1 MSMTSWAEKEVE
13 IACRREREVSGNKEE
28 WDYGC
33 ACYESALKAL
43 KSLAED
49 GHSGYSMSITKHILN
64 RLIDGKPLTPIE
76 DTDDVWN
83 ECSRTDSDYRTFQ
96 CSRMSSLFKDVYKD
110 GTVKY
115 SDVNRVLCVDFDD
128 HSHCWTNGLVRN
140 IINEMYPIAMPYMPG
155 SKQYEVYCKEFLTD
169 RKNGDFD
176 TLAVLCVK
184 LPDGT
189 VKDIYR
195 YFKDVPNGWDEIS
208 LDEYMSRVDMH
219 NEREEKEE
227 KNDNL

>member
-1 MSMTSWAEKEVE
+1 MSMTTWAEKEVE
-13 IACRREREVSGNKEE
+13 IACKREREASDNKEE

-76 DTDDVWN
+76 DSDDMWN
-83 ECSRTDSDYRTFQ
+83 ETSRMRDGYRTFQ
-96 CSRMSSLFKDVYKD
+96 CKRMSSLFKYVYED

-115 SDVNRVLCVDFDD
+115 SDINRVVCVNFDD
-128 HSHCWTNGLVRN
+128 HSNCWSNGF
-140 IINEMYPIAMPYMPG
+140 INRLIDELYPIAMPYMPG

-195 YFKDVPNGWDEIS
+195 YFKDIPNGWEEI
-208 LDEYMSRVDMH
+208 DAYEYMSRVNMH
-219 NEREEKEE
+219 DEREEKEK
-227 KNDNL
+227 KNA

>member
-13 IACRREREVSGNKEE
+13 IACRRERELSGNNDE

-64 RLIDGKPLTPIE
+64 RLIEGKPLTPIE
-76 DTDDVWN
+76 DGDDVWN
-83 ECSRTDSDYRTFQ
+83 EVSGMRDSYRTFQ
-96 CSRMSSLFKDVYKD
+96 CSRMPSLFKYVYED

-115 SDVNRVLCVDFDD
+115 SDINRIVCVDINNSFN
-128 HSHCWTNGLVRN
+128 CWSNGFITRL
-140 IINEMYPIAMPYMPG
+140 IDELYPIKMPYMPE
-155 SKQYEVYCKEFLTD
+155 SKQYNVYCEEFLTD

-176 TLAVLCVK
+176 TIAVFYVK

-189 VKDIYR
+189 TKDINR
-195 YFKDVPNGWDEIS
+195 YFKDVPNGWDEIDS
-208 LDEYMSRVDMH
+208 YEYMSRVNMH
-219 NEREEKEE
+219 NEREEKER
-227 KNDNL
+227 KNA

>member
-13 IACRREREVSGNKEE
+13 IACKREREASGNKEE

-83 ECSRTDSDYRTFQ
+83 ECSRTGRDYRTFQ

-128 HSHCWTNGLVRN
+128 HSNCWTNGLVRN

-155 SKQYEVYCKEFLTD
+155 NKQYEVYCKEFLTD

-195 YFKDVPNGWDEIS
+195 YFKDVPNGWDEI
-208 LDEYMSRVDMH
+208 DHYEYMHRVDMH
-219 NEREEKEE
+219 NEREEKEK
-227 KNDNL
+227 KNA

>member
-13 IACRREREVSGNKEE
+13 IACRRERELSGNKDE

-64 RLIDGKPLTPIE
+64 RLIEGKPLTPIE
-76 DTDDVWN
+76 DGDDVWN
-83 ECSRTDSDYRTFQ
+83 ECSGIRDNFRTFQ
-96 CSRMSSLFKDVYKD
+96 CKRMSSLFKYVYED

-115 SDVNRVLCVDFDD
+115 SDVNRVICVNFDD
-128 HSHCWTNGLVRN
+128 HSNCWFNGFVRN
-140 IINEMYPIAMPYMPG
+140 IIDELYPIKMPYMPE
-155 SKQYEVYCKEFLTD
+155 SKEYKVYCKEYLTD

-176 TLAVLCVK
+176 TVGVLYVK

-189 VKDIYR
+189 VEDIYR
-195 YFKDVPNGWDEIS
+195 YFKDVPNGLDEI
-208 LDEYMSRVDMH
+208 DAYEYMSRVDMH
-219 NEREEKEE
+219 NEREEKEMQHA
-227 KNDNL
+227 

>member
-13 IACRREREVSGNKEE
+13 IACRRERELSGNKDE

-43 KSLAED
+43 KSLSED
-49 GHSGYSMSITKHILN
+49 GHSGYSMSITKNILN

-76 DTDDVWN
+76 DSDDVWN
-83 ECSRTDSDYRTFQ
+83 EVSGMRDSYKTFQ
-96 CSRMSSLFKDVYKD
+96 CSRMSSLFKDVYED

-115 SDVNRVLCVDFDD
+115 SDVNRVICVDINDE
-128 HSHCWTNGLVRN
+128 SNCWSNGFIRN
-140 IINEMYPIAMPYMPG
+140 IIDEMYPIIMPYMPE
-155 SKQYEVYCKEFLTD
+155 SKPYKVYCKEYLTD

-176 TLAVLCVK
+176 TVGVFCVK

-189 VKDIYR
+189 TKDIHR
-195 YFKDVPNGWDEIS
+195 YFKDVPNGWDEIDA
-208 LDEYMSRVDMH
+208 DEYMSRVNMH
-219 NEREEKEE
+219 NEREEKER
-227 KNDNL
+227 KNA

>member
-1 MSMTSWAEKEVE
+1 MSMTSWAEKEVD
-13 IACRREREVSGNKEE
+13 IACKRERELSGNKDK

-43 KSLAED
+43 KTLAED
-49 GHSGYSMSITKHILN
+49 GHSGYSMSITNHILN

-83 ECSRTDSDYRTFQ
+83 ECSRTGSDYKTFK

-115 SDVNRVLCVDFDD
+115 IDVNRVLCVDFDD
-128 HSHCWTNGLVRN
+128 HSNCWANGFVGN
-140 IINEMYPIAMPYMPG
+140 IINDMYPITMPYMPE
-155 SKQYEVYCKEFLTD
+155 SKQYKVYCREFLTD

-195 YFKDVPNGWDEIS
+195 YFKDVPNGWDEI
-208 LDEYMSRVDMH
+208 DPYEYMSRVNMH
-219 NEREEKEE
+219 NEREEKER
-227 KNDNL
+227 KNA

>member
-13 IACRREREVSGNKEE
+13 IACKRERELSGNKDE

-49 GHSGYSMSITKHILN
+49 GHSGYSISITKHILN

-76 DTDDVWN
+76 DSDDVWN
-83 ECSRTDSDYRTFQ
+83 EVFGMRDSFRTFQ
-96 CSRMSSLFKDVYKD
+96 YKRMPSLFKYVYED

-115 SDVNRVLCVDFDD
+115 SDINRIICVNFDD
-128 HSHCWTNGLVRN
+128 HSNCWSNGFVRN
-140 IINEMYPIAMPYMPG
+140 IIDELYPIKMPYMPE
-155 SKQYEVYCKEFLTD
+155 SKQYKVYCKEYLTD
-169 RKNGDFD
+169 HKNGDFD
-176 TLAVLCVK
+176 TIGVLYAK

-189 VKDIYR
+189 VEGIYR
-195 YFKDVPNGWDEIS
+195 YFKDVPNGWDEI
-208 LDEYMSRVDMH
+208 DAYEYMSRVDMH
-219 NEREEKEE
+219 NERENKER
-227 KNDNL
+227 KHV

>member
-13 IACRREREVSGNKEE
+13 IACKRERELSGNKDE

-64 RLIDGKPLTPIE
+64 RLIEGKPLTPIE
-76 DTDDVWN
+76 DGDDVWN
-83 ECSRTDSDYRTFQ
+83 EVSEMRGSYKTFQ
-96 CSRMSSLFKDVYKD
+96 CSRMSSLFKYVYKD

-115 SDVNRVLCVDFDD
+115 SDINRIICVDINN
-128 HSHCWTNGLVRN
+128 SSNCWSNGFVRS
-140 IINEMYPIAMPYMPG
+140 IIDETYPIKMPYMPE
-155 SKQYEVYCKEFLTD
+155 SKEYKVYCKEFLTD

-195 YFKDVPNGWDEIS
+195 YFKDVPNGWDEI
-208 LDEYMSRVDMH
+208 DHYEYMHRVDMH
-219 NEREEKEE
+219 NEREEKER
-227 KNDNL
+227 KNA

>member
-13 IACRREREVSGNKEE
+13 IACKREREVSGNKEE

-33 ACYESALKAL
+33 TCYESALKAL

-83 ECSRTDSDYRTFQ
+83 ECSSRRDNYRTFQ
-96 CSRMSSLFKDVYKD
+96 CKRMSSLFKDVYKD

-128 HSHCWTNGLVRN
+128 HSNCWTNGLVRN
-140 IINEMYPIAMPYMPG
+140 IINEMYPIAMPYMPR

-195 YFKDVPNGWDEIS
+195 YFKDVPNGWDEI
-208 LDEYMSRVDMH
+208 DPYEYMHRVDMH
-219 NEREEKEE
+219 NEREEKER
-227 KNDNL
+227 KHA

>member
-13 IACRREREVSGNKEE
+13 IACKRGRELSGNKDE

-43 KSLAED
+43 KTLAED

-76 DTDDVWN
+76 DTDGSLWH
-83 ECSRTDSDYRTFQ
+83 ECFGMSDEYRTFK

-115 SDVNRVLCVDFDD
+115 SDVNRVVCVDIENKSD
-128 HSHCWTNGLVRN
+128 CWSNGFISRL
-140 IINEMYPIAMPYMPG
+140 IDELYPIKMPYMPK
-155 SKQYEVYCKEFLTD
+155 SKQYKVYCKEFLTD

-176 TLAVLCVK
+176 TIAVFYVK

-189 VKDIYR
+189 VEDINR
-195 YFKDVPNGWDEIS
+195 YFKDVPNGWDEIDS
-208 LDEYMSRVDMH
+208 YEYMSRVNMH
-219 NEREEKEE
+219 NEREEKER
-227 KNDNL
+227 KNA

>member
-13 IACRREREVSGNKEE
+13 IACRRERELSGNKDE

-64 RLIDGKPLTPIE
+64 RLIEGKPLTPIE
-76 DTDDVWN
+76 DGDDVWD
-83 ECSRTDSDYRTFQ
+83 ECSRMRNNYRTFQ
-96 CSRMSSLFKDVYKD
+96 CKRMSSLFKYVYED

-115 SDVNRVLCVDFDD
+115 SDINRTICVDINNP
-128 HSHCWTNGLVRN
+128 SNCWSNGFIRRL
-140 IINEMYPIAMPYMPG
+140 IDELYPIKMPYMPE
-155 SKQYEVYCKEFLTD
+155 SKEYKVYCKDFLTD

-176 TLAVLCVK
+176 TIAVFFVE

-189 VKDIYR
+189 TKDIYR
-195 YFKDVPNGWDEIS
+195 YFKEAPNGWDEIS
-208 LDEYMSRVDMH
+208 FDECRIRVDMH
-219 NEREEKEE
+219 NEREEKEMQHA
-227 KNDNL
+227 